1 MTRSNARRKVVKV
14 AGTTQLQSA
23 AVDEPQQSPQEPE
36 FREGRGPID
45 WLGGWR
51 TGIVAPLA
59 LLAVAIGLR
68 IYQQFFAWKSGLDS
82 SSHAFTLE
90 WRTVLVGGLLGV
102 GIVTLV
108 WWGWL
113 LRSAKNIAYKVSHDE
128 EIRRIAVF
136 WGLVGATSV
145 CLYIEASF
153 FPNQDGAWHQTAV
166 RDTAFT
172 PSHIPMFYI
181 FFPLGITMTIGTYL
195 YGRTRLPNIYGPA
208 KGFPWSFA
216 LLIAAS
222 VTEMGQVAMNEWG
235 HSLWIPEE
243 FFAAPFHW
251 PFVFYGWLAGG
262 IFALWAE
269 TLIRMLTIEGDAAA
283 GKVGSDLEEEAA

>member
-1 MTRSNARRKVVKV
+1 MAR
-14 AGTTQLQSA
+14 TTQLQSA
-23 AVDEPQQSPQEPE
+23 AVEDKQGPSEPE
-36 FREGRGPID
+36 FRPGRGPTD

-68 IYQQFFAWKSGLDS
+68 IYQQFFAWTSGLDS

-102 GIVTLV
+102 GIVTLI

-113 LRSAKNIAYKVSHDE
+113 IRSAKHVAYKISHSE

-195 YGRTRLPNIYGPA
+195 YGRTRLPNIYGAA
-208 KGFPWSFA
+208 KGFPWSFG

-251 PFVFYGWLAGG
+251 PFVFYGWLAAG

-269 TLIRMLTIEGDAAA
+269 TLIRMLTIEGEADA
-283 GKVGSDLEEEAA
+283 GKTGSDLEEEAA

>member
-1 MTRSNARRKVVKV
+1 
-14 AGTTQLQSA
+14 
-23 AVDEPQQSPQEPE
+23 
-36 FREGRGPID
+36 
-45 WLGGWR
+45 
-51 TGIVAPLA
+51 
-59 LLAVAIGLR
+59 
-68 IYQQFFAWKSGLDS
+68 
-82 SSHAFTLE
+82 
-90 WRTVLVGGLLGV
+90 
-102 GIVTLV
+102 
-108 WWGWL
+108 
-113 LRSAKNIAYKVSHDE
+113 
-128 EIRRIAVF
+128 
-136 WGLVGATSV
+136 V

-195 YGRTRLPNIYGPA
+195 YGRTRLPNIYGAA

-251 PFVFYGWLAGG
+251 PFVFYGWLAAG

-283 GKVGSDLEEEAA
+283 GKTGSDLEEEAA

>member
-1 MTRSNARRKVVKV
+1 VAR
-14 AGTTQLQSA
+14 TTQLQSA
-23 AVDEPQQSPQEPE
+23 AVEEEQGPREPE
-36 FREGRGPID
+36 FRPGRGPID

-51 TGIVAPLA
+51 TGIVVPVA
-59 LLAVAIGLR
+59 LLAVAVGLR

-90 WRTVLVGGLLGV
+90 WRTVLIGGLLGV
-102 GIVTLV
+102 GIVTLI

-113 LRSAKNIAYKVSHDE
+113 LRSARHVALKISHNE

-243 FFAAPFHW
+243 VFAAPFHW

-269 TLIRMLTIEGDAAA
+269 TLIRMLKIEGDAAA
-283 GKVGSDLEEEAA
+283 GKTGSDLQEEAA

>member
-1 MTRSNARRKVVKV
+1 MVARTAQIQP
-14 AGTTQLQSA
+14 AGAGEEAS
-23 AVDEPQQSPQEPE
+23 PQQPE
-36 FREGRGPID
+36 FRPGRGPTD

-51 TGIVAPLA
+51 TGLVAPLI

-68 IYQQFFAWKSGLDS
+68 VYQQFYSWTAGLDS
-82 SSHAFTLE
+82 SSHAFTLY

-102 GIVTLV
+102 GIFTLI

-113 LRSAKNIAYKVSHDE
+113 IRTGAAIAHRVSHNE
-128 EIRRIAVF
+128 EVRRIAVF

-195 YGRTRLPNIYGPA
+195 YGRTRLPNIYGA
-208 KGFPWSFA
+208 RKGFPWSFA

-251 PFVFYGWLAGG
+251 PFVFYGWLAAG

-269 TLIRMLTIEGDAAA
+269 TLIRLLGIEGEADA
-283 GKVGSDLEEEAA
+283 GKTGSDLEEAA